1 MSVWRDMHQRSN
13 GIRKRKEDM
22 DIVYFRLNS
31 AENFHLNEEVTFN
44 AGSVH
49 ECVGVYITSSRISR
63 YPIFRLIKGNIED
76 VENNVTYNDQGFK
89 HSVTTEIVSRITN
102 FNEQ

>member
-1 MSVWRDMHQRSN
+1 MHQRSN

-44 AGSVH
+44 AGSLH

-63 YPIFRLIKGNIED
+63 FPIFRLIKGKIED
-76 VENNVTYNDQGFK
+76 IEDSVMYNDHGFE
-89 HSVTTEIVSRITN
+89 HFVSTTIVSQYPN
-102 FNEQ
+102 FNE